1 MILED
6 LYSVSMVFNIFG
18 SSIINLINDV
28 IGEGAGN
35 KVADVVVNEIK
46 KAGGQAVANYDSVEY
61 GDKIVKTAIDAFG
74 RVDVLINNAG
84 ILRDKSFPKMTDQ
97 DWDLI
102 MAVHLK
108 GAFTCSRACWPYFR
122 DQGFG

>member
-18 SSIINLINDV
+18 TIIINLTNDV

-84 ILRDKSFPKMTDQ
+84 ILRDKSFPKMTD
-97 DWDLI
+97 
-102 MAVHLK
+102 
-108 GAFTCSRACWPYFR
+108 
-122 DQGFG
+122 

>member
-1 MILED
+1 
-6 LYSVSMVFNIFG
+6 MVFKIFG
-18 SSIINLINDV
+18 TSIINLTNDV

-84 ILRDKSFPKMTDQ
+84 ILRDKSFPKMTD
-97 DWDLI
+97 
-102 MAVHLK
+102 
-108 GAFTCSRACWPYFR
+108 
-122 DQGFG
+122 

>member
-6 LYSVSMVFNIFG
+6 LYSVSMVFKIFG
-18 SSIINLINDV
+18 TSIINLTNDV

-84 ILRDKSFPKMTDQ
+84 ILRDKSFPKMTD
-97 DWDLI
+97 
-102 MAVHLK
+102 
-108 GAFTCSRACWPYFR
+108 
-122 DQGFG
+122 

>member
-18 SSIINLINDV
+18 TSIINLTNDV

-84 ILRDKSFPKMTDQ
+84 ILRDKSFPKMTD
-97 DWDLI
+97 
-102 MAVHLK
+102 
-108 GAFTCSRACWPYFR
+108 
-122 DQGFG
+122 

>member
-1 MILED
+1 
-6 LYSVSMVFNIFG
+6 MVFNIFG
-18 SSIINLINDV
+18 TSIINLTNDV

-84 ILRDKSFPKMTDQ
+84 ILRDKSFPKMTD
-97 DWDLI
+97 
-102 MAVHLK
+102 
-108 GAFTCSRACWPYFR
+108 
-122 DQGFG
+122 